1 MPQFPFGCEEDERGD
16 QDQWNDDRGGDQQL
30 LVLLAALL
38 SAGAPDAAER
48 NPLFR
53 DHAPLKAVLSAPISQ
68 AYAQRLSDVS
78 LYFPGQWAYIDD
90 NGAKHRLQVSIRLRG
105 NFRRDYCE
113 LPPLRL
119 NFKKSEVKG
128 TLFAGQDKLKLV
140 AHCRDRSDRYEQ
152 NLIKEYLAYRIL
164 NMLTDISYRVRL
176 ARVTYIDSEKKQQDR
191 VQYAFF
197 IEHKDRL
204 AARIGRTEQEIESAE
219 ITAIEPDHLN
229 LLSMFQYLIGN
240 VDFSP
245 IAGSNGECC
254 HNYAM
259 FGTNADALVP
269 VPYDFD
275 FSGIVNAPNAELD
288 TERGVERMGQRVYRG
303 YCENNDA
310 VEGSVAT
317 FEQLREALYAVV
329 GELEELEPGI
339 RRNITSYMDE
349 FYEVIGDPRQVEQQ
363 ITGKCI

>member
-1 MPQFPFGCEEDERGD
+1 MMSLG
-16 QDQWNDDRGGDQQL
+16 
-30 LVLLAALL
+30 VMVMATAAAD
-38 SAGAPDAAER
+38 SAD
-48 NPLFR
+48 PLFQSQ
-53 DHAPLKAVLSAPISQ
+53 DTLNVEITAPLSTLVRERSETEYLPGVFSYK
-68 AYAQRLSDVS
+68 DVDGTPVK
-78 LYFPGQWAYIDD
+78 LDIKVRA
-90 NGAKHRLQVSIRLRG
+90 RG
-105 NFRRDYCE
+105 NFRHRNCDF
-113 LPPLRL
+113 PPVTL
-119 NFKKSEVKG
+119 NFRKSQVEG
-128 TLFAGQDKLKLV
+128 TLFERQDKLKMV
-140 AHCRDRSDRYEQ
+140 AHCKITRQYEQ
-152 NLIKEYLAYRIL
+152 SVLREYLAYRLL
-164 NMLTDISYRVRL
+164 NSVTDLSFRVRL
-176 ARVTYIDSEKKQQDR
+176 LQVVWVDSEER
-191 VQYAFF
+191 RASMVRSAFL

-229 LLSMFQYLIGN
+229 VLSMFQYLIGN

>member
-1 MPQFPFGCEEDERGD
+1 MMSLG
-16 QDQWNDDRGGDQQL
+16 
-30 LVLLAALL
+30 VMVMATAAAD
-38 SAGAPDAAER
+38 SAD
-48 NPLFR
+48 PLFQSQ
-53 DHAPLKAVLSAPISQ
+53 DTLNVEITAPLSTLVRERSETEYLPGVFSYK
-68 AYAQRLSDVS
+68 DVDGTPVK
-78 LYFPGQWAYIDD
+78 LDIKVRA
-90 NGAKHRLQVSIRLRG
+90 RG
-105 NFRRDYCE
+105 NFRHRNCDF
-113 LPPLRL
+113 PPVTL
-119 NFKKSEVKG
+119 NFRKSQVEG
-128 TLFAGQDKLKLV
+128 TLFERQDKLKMV
-140 AHCRDRSDRYEQ
+140 AHCKITRQYEQ
-152 NLIKEYLAYRIL
+152 SVLREYLAYRLL
-164 NMLTDISYRVRL
+164 NSVTDLSFRVRL
-176 ARVTYIDSEKKQQDR
+176 LQVVWVDSEER
-191 VQYAFF
+191 RASMVRSAFL

-229 LLSMFQYLIGN
+229 LLSIFQYLIGN